1 MAKYTEGDYIDQDG
15 AVKLLVYLLNHIK
28 VKQDTLVFD
37 STPTSESQNPVT
49 SDGIFAALLGKQ
61 NNLTFDLVPTKNS
74 RNPVE
79 SDGIF
84 KTIEKKQDTLTFD
97 KVPTEGSTNPVE
109 SNGVF
114 NALAGKQDTL
124 TFDSIPTQNSTNPV
138 ESNGIFDALARKQD
152 KLTFD
157 KTPTAGSTNPVESN
171 GVFDALARKQD
182 TLTFDETPIANSQN
196 PVKSGGIHTALSGK
210 QDTLQFDNQPT
221 QDSTKMVNS
230 GNIYTWVL
238 AQLAGYQYVDISI
251 SDTAPSGAPSNPSS
265 TIYIVLVPDTATSN
279 QNLYSEYI
287 WVTANNDWEQL
298 GAVSVDMNQYIRKT
312 DIDGTSIKFNESGKL
327 SAFINLS
334 SYLLKTDIDGVTIK
348 MNNAGKLYADIDLS
362 GLLHKTDIDG
372 VTIQLDSSGKLQAVI
387 DLSKYAL
394 SSDIGDATLT
404 IKQGTTTLGTFKA
417 NAKNDSTISIPE
429 PDLSKY
435 AMKADIGDATIT
447 LKIGDAVIDTFRTN
461 AATDKIITFD
471 LSAYAEKTDI
481 GDGILT
487 IKQGDATLGTFTA
500 NSRTNQT
507 IEIPT
512 SGAAEAWNDSDLVAH
527 SKTAESAMPTTIKNG
542 TLHYTTDNR
551 NLYLDTN
558 NNRIKIGDY
567 IILDDDDARLT
578 LQNPLEDKLYMV
590 QSNHSLWSYKNGW
603 WSLLSFGD
611 ILTRNV
617 LISTFPPAVGGNL
630 QIPDAQENNW
640 AAHATMLQ
648 VSEKVFL
655 TSELKFKFILSQIP
669 SSLSPNLQII
679 PAIYRYTGLDAA
691 DGNYKCALVCS
702 GKATEIAT
710 LGWYTVDYQNQIDA
724 YLDPLEV
731 YFMVFLH
738 NSNGIGM
745 PGVWGTQIN
754 DKPYPAFVHHNLG
767 VLTEAPQT
775 ITMQSE
781 STARIYGSLFANGTA
796 TS

>member
-37 STPTSESQNPVT
+37 STPTSGSQNPAT
-49 SDGIFAALLGKQ
+49 SNGIFAALLGKQ
-61 NNLTFDLVPTKNS
+61 DNLTFDLVPTKNS

-84 KTIEKKQDTLTFD
+84 NAIDKKQDTLTFD
-97 KVPTEGSTNPVE
+97 KVPTKGSTNPVE
-109 SNGVF
+109 SKGVF

-124 TFDSIPTQNSTNPV
+124 TFD
-138 ESNGIFDALARKQD
+138 E
-152 KLTFD
+152 
-157 KTPTAGSTNPVESN
+157 TPT
-171 GVFDALARKQD
+171 
-182 TLTFDETPIANSQN
+182 ANSQN

-221 QDSTKMVNS
+221 QDSTNIVNS

-251 SDTAPSGAPSNPSS
+251 SDTPPSEAPLNPNS

-327 SAFINLS
+327 SAFIDLS
-334 SYLLKTDIDGVTIK
+334 SYMLKTDIDGVTIK

-362 GLLHKTDIDG
+362 SFLQKTDIDG
-372 VTIQLDSSGKLQAVI
+372 VTIQLDSSGKLRAVI
-387 DLSKYAL
+387 DLSNYAL

-404 IKQGTTTLGTFKA
+404 IKQG
-417 NAKNDSTISIPE
+417 
-429 PDLSKY
+429 
-435 AMKADIGDATIT
+435 AT
-447 LKIGDAVIDTFRTN
+447 
-461 AATDKIITFD
+461 
-471 LSAYAEKTDI
+471 
-481 GDGILT
+481 
-487 IKQGDATLGTFTA
+487 TLGTFTA
-500 NSRTNQT
+500 NSKTNQT

-512 SGAAEAWNDSDLVAH
+512 SGAAEAWNDSDPVAH
-527 SKTAESAMPTTIKNG
+527 SKTTESAMPITIKNG
-542 TLHYTTDNR
+542 TLHYTTDTK

-567 IILDDDDARLT
+567 IILDNDDDRLA

-617 LISTFPPAVGGNL
+617 LLSTFPPAVGGNI

-648 VSEKVFL
+648 VPEKVFL
-655 TSELKFKFILSQIP
+655 TSELKFRFILSQIP
-669 SSLSPNLQII
+669 SSLSPTLQII

-738 NSNGIGM
+738 NSNGTGM
-745 PGVWGTQIN
+745 TGVWGTQIN

-796 TS
+796 TN

>member
-28 VKQDTLVFD
+28 VKQDALVFD
-37 STPTSESQNPVT
+37 STPTSGSQNPVT
-49 SDGIFAALLGKQ
+49 SNGIFAALLGKQ
-61 NNLTFDLVPTKNS
+61 DNLTFDLVPTK
-74 RNPVE
+74 
-79 SDGIF
+79 
-84 KTIEKKQDTLTFD
+84 
-97 KVPTEGSTNPVE
+97 GSTNPVE

-124 TFDSIPTQNSTNPV
+124 TFDSVPTQNSTNPV
-138 ESNGIFDALARKQD
+138 ESNGIFDAVTRKQD
-152 KLTFD
+152 KLAFD

-171 GVFDALARKQD
+171 GVFDALASKQD
-182 TLTFDETPIANSQN
+182 TLTFDETPTANSQN

-210 QDTLQFDNQPT
+210 QNTLQFDNQPT
-221 QDSTKMVNS
+221 QDSTNMVNS

-251 SDTAPSGAPSNPSS
+251 SNTPPSEAPPNPNS

-327 SAFINLS
+327 SVFIDLS
-334 SYLLKTDIDGVTIK
+334 GYLLKTDIDGVTIK

-404 IKQGTTTLGTFKA
+404 IKQGATTLGTFKA
-417 NAKNDSTISIPE
+417 NAKNDSTINIPE

-435 AMKADIGDATIT
+435 AVKADIGDATIT
-447 LKIGDAVIDTFRTN
+447 FKIGDAVIDTFTTN

-500 NSRTNQT
+500 NSKTNQT

-512 SGAAEAWNDSDLVAH
+512 SGAAEAWNDSDPVAH
-527 SKTAESAMPTTIKNG
+527 SKTAESAMPITIKNG
-542 TLHYTTDNR
+542 TLHYTTDTK

-567 IILDDDDARLT
+567 IILDDDDARLA
-578 LQNPLEDKLYMV
+578 LQNPLEDKLYMI

-603 WSLLSFGD
+603 WSLLSSGD
-611 ILTRNV
+611 ILTRNI
-617 LISTFPPAVGGNL
+617 LLSTFPPAIGANI
-630 QIPDAQENNW
+630 QIPDAQEDSW
-640 AAHATMLQ
+640 SAHATMFQ
-648 VSEKVFL
+648 VPEKVFL
-655 TSELKFKFILSQIP
+655 TSDLKFRFIVSQVP
-669 SSLSPNLQII
+669 TNASRII
-679 PAIYRYTGLDAA
+679 PAIYRYTGLDAS
-691 DGNYKCALVCS
+691 DNNYKCALVCS
-702 GKATEIAT
+702 GKATKIAPS
-710 LGWYTVDYQNQIDA
+710 GWYTVDYQNQIDA

-731 YFMVFLH
+731 YFMVFIY
-738 NSNGIGM
+738 NGNGLGL

-754 DKPYPAFVHHNLG
+754 GKPYPAFTHHNLG
-767 VLTEAPQT
+767 ALTEAPAT
-775 ITMQSE
+775 IVMQSE
-781 STARIYGSLFANGTA
+781 STARAYGSLFANGTA
-796 TS
+796 TN